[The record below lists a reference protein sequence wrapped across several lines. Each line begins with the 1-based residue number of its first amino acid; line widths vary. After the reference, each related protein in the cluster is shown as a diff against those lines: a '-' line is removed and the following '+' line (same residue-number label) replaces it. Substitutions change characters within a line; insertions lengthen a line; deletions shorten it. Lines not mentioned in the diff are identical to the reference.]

1 MQPFFQTLGE
11 YWQALG
17 AFFAFDA
24 ALLAEPS
31 MVLRLALLA
40 VLLFC
45 SAFFSSSETALFSL
59 SRLDLQQLRRER
71 NPQSETLHALLD
83 QPRRLIISILTGN
96 ELINIGATVNAAG
109 ILVTLYGDQRAGWI
123 SIIVMVPLVLL
134 FGEVT
139 PKTIAVSN
147 PVRFST
153 TVVAVPMSLWVR
165 VVAPLRHVIRLA
177 SDRLTTRIVGEDKAP
192 ESLLNI
198 DEFLTL
204 VEQVAQGGELDA
216 TERALINNLLEAN
229 ETEIV
234 EIMTP
239 RTRTDFLDTD
249 MPVSQMIDRFRQLRH
264 TRVPV
269 FRVHRDN
276 LVGFIH
282 AEDVLQLLSDG
293 ADLDS
298 LSAHAI
304 MHPPVVVPLTKKVDE
319 MFDFFRDNGVRAAA
333 CLNEFGGVEGFITIH
348 DVLTFIF
355 GDISGESH
363 GQGFYQE
370 RDLNIYELPGE
381 MKLTDVNNL
390 THFGLEDPRMTT
402 IGGVAFRHLDRLPH
416 VGDRVVIDDIA
427 LTVLDMDAHRISR
440 VRAAKVSAEEDLE
453 EMSDVE
459 REEVTR
465 EHRAGFSFDESEIE
479 EGRERASAS
488 VENVANQT
496 PKKPSVI
503 GNRTEA
509 RGVLEDDSLSLG
521 DAAIVGGNVG
531 EKSQDKNLASHQTSL
546 QTDDV
551 IADRAGNVS
560 SGSAAEPGFT
570 SDKGA
575 SAEIGVSKSGEQ
587 ADDEAGGVRD
597 PRTRV
602 VS

>member
-1 MQPFFQTLGE
+1 MQQWFEAISGQ
-11 YWQALG
+11 WQALG

-24 ALLAEPS
+24 ALLIEPS
-31 MVLRLALLA
+31 MVLRLVLLA

-45 SAFFSSSETALFSL
+45 SAFFSGSETALFSL

-71 NPQSETLHALLD
+71 NPHSETLHALLD

-96 ELINIGATVNAAG
+96 ELINIAATVNAAG
-109 ILVTLYGDQRAGWI
+109 ILVILYGDARAGWI

-153 TVVAVPMSLWVR
+153 TVVAGPMSLWVR
-165 VVAPLRHVIRLA
+165 LVSPLRNVIRLV
-177 SDRLTTRIVGEDKAP
+177 SDKLTTRIVGEQATA
-192 ESLLNI
+192 ESLLNV

-239 RTRTDFLDTD
+239 RTRMDFLNAE
-249 MPVSQMIDRFRQLRH
+249 MPLREMIDKFRKYQH
-264 TRVPV
+264 TRVPI

-276 LVGFIH
+276 LVGFLH
-282 AEDVLQLLSDG
+282 AEDVLQLLSDSVDIS
-293 ADLDS
+293 DLTPEE
-298 LSAHAI
+298 I
-304 MHPPVVVPLTKKVDE
+304 VHPPVVVPLTKKVDE
-319 MFDFFRDNGVRAAA
+319 MFDFFRENGVRAAV
-333 CLNEFGGVEGFITIH
+333 CLNEFGGVEGFITIY

-363 GQGFYQE
+363 GQALYHE

-402 IGGVAFRHLDRLPH
+402 IGGVAFRHLDRLPR

-427 LTVLDMDAHRISR
+427 LTVLDMDAHRISKVR
-440 VRAAKVSAEEDLE
+440 VAKVSAEEDLE
-453 EMSDVE
+453 EMSE
-459 REEVTR
+459 TK
-465 EHRAGFSFDESEIE
+465 RAEIE
-479 EGRERASAS
+479 QAQ
-488 VENVANQT
+488 VA
-496 PKKPSVI
+496 
-503 GNRTEA
+503 A
-509 RGVLEDDSLSLG
+509 M
-521 DAAIVGGNVG
+521 
-531 EKSQDKNLASHQTSL
+531 
-546 QTDDV
+546 
-551 IADRAGNVS
+551 VS
-560 SGSAAEPGFT
+560 
-570 SDKGA
+570 
-575 SAEIGVSKSGEQ
+575 EQ
-587 ADDEAGGVRD
+587 ADKEFDLATGVEVAGTDEAAVEPADHEGQVSATSGQLGAAVTDNGKEDAGSRPVSGAPSIQEPRD
-597 PRTRV
+597 GDPDIQMMN
-602 VS
+602 

>member
-249 MPVSQMIDRFRQLRH
+249 MPVSQMIERFRQLRH

-390 THFGLEDPRMTT
+390 TNFGLEDPRMTT

-427 LTVLDMDAHRISR
+427 LTVLDMEAHRISR

-453 EMSDVE
+453 DMSDAE

-465 EHRAGFSFDESEIE
+465 EHRTGFSFDESEIE
-479 EGRERASAS
+479 EGRERVSAS

-531 EKSQDKNLASHQTSL
+531 EKSQDQNLASHQTNM

-560 SGSAAEPGFT
+560 GGSAAEPGFT
-570 SDKGA
+570 SDKGT
-575 SAEIGVSKSGEQ
+575 SAEIVVSKAGEHTDNE
-587 ADDEAGGVRD
+587 ADGTPD
-597 PRTRV
+597 PRTGL

>member
-1 MQPFFQTLGE
+1 
-11 YWQALG
+11 
-17 AFFAFDA
+17 
-24 ALLAEPS
+24 
-31 MVLRLALLA
+31 
-40 VLLFC
+40 
-45 SAFFSSSETALFSL
+45 
-59 SRLDLQQLRRER
+59 
-71 NPQSETLHALLD
+71 
-83 QPRRLIISILTGN
+83 
-96 ELINIGATVNAAG
+96 
-109 ILVTLYGDQRAGWI
+109 
-123 SIIVMVPLVLL
+123 
-134 FGEVT
+134 
-139 PKTIAVSN
+139 
-147 PVRFST
+147 
-153 TVVAVPMSLWVR
+153 
-165 VVAPLRHVIRLA
+165 
-177 SDRLTTRIVGEDKAP
+177 
-192 ESLLNI
+192 
-198 DEFLTL
+198 
-204 VEQVAQGGELDA
+204 
-216 TERALINNLLEAN
+216 LINNLLEAN

-249 MPVSQMIDRFRQLRH
+249 MPVSQMIERFRQLRH

-293 ADLDS
+293 ANLDS

-402 IGGVAFRHLDRLPH
+402 IGGVAFRYLDRLPH

-440 VRAAKVSAEEDLE
+440 VRVAKVSTEEDLE
-453 EMSDVE
+453 DMSDAE

-465 EHRAGFSFDESEIE
+465 ERRTGFSFDESEIGG
-479 EGRERASAS
+479 GRERVS
-488 VENVANQT
+488 VSMENVTNKT
-496 PKKPSVI
+496 PQKPSDI
-503 GNRTEA
+503 GSPIKRQ
-509 RGVLEDDSLSLG
+509 GVLEDGFLSLG
-521 DAAIVGGNVG
+521 DSATTDDNVG
-531 EKSQDKNLASHQTSL
+531 EKSQDKNLASHQSPV
-546 QTDDV
+546 QTDDA

-560 SGSAAEPGFT
+560 SGSGVEPDFT

-575 SAEIGVSKSGEQ
+575 SAEIVVNKTSEQ
-587 ADDEAGGVRD
+587 ADNAADGTPD
-597 PRTRV
+597 PRTGL